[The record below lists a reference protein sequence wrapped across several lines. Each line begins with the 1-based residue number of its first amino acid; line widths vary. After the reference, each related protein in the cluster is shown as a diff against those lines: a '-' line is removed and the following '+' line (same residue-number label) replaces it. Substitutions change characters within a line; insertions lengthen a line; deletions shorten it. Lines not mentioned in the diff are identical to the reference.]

1 MKNRPQHQDLA
12 QLVEQRR
19 RELADRPDVSERTR
33 KLSASSSRNQIGRRP
48 VKRSNMRTLLIGAIA
63 VFMVLACA
71 SSAVAV
77 VAGSFWLRDQ
87 LGDPA
92 TVVQQF
98 YSALH
103 QRSYAEAYGYL
114 SNGQKSRMSQ
124 EVFTDHYS
132 GYDQLNGVVEAYPIS
147 SKIVQ
152 GSTATITVQ
161 VTRRADATTA
171 RIETIKV
178 VKQGGAWRI
187 DSITDGAVVPVPTST
202 AAR

>member
-48 VKRSNMRTLLIGAIA
+48 IKRSNMRTLLIGAVA

-77 VAGSFWLRDQ
+77 VAGSFWVRDQ
-87 LGDPA
+87 LSDPG

-103 QRSYAEAYGYL
+103 QRSYTVAYGYL
-114 SNGQKSRMSQ
+114 SNAQKSRMS
-124 EVFTDHYS
+124 EGVFADRYS
-132 GYDQLNGVVEAYPIS
+132 EYDQINGVVETYPVTSKVIKGS
-147 SKIVQ
+147 S
-152 GSTATITVQ
+152 ATIVAQ

-171 RIETIKV
+171 RVETITV
-178 VKQGGAWRI
+178 VKQGNSWRI
-187 DSITDGAVVPVPTST
+187 DNITVGATVPVST
-202 AAR
+202 ATAGG